1 MSKKEKTV
9 VLKNEG
15 DTLNLAK
22 ELASSVEPGSI
33 IALIGNLGVGKT
45 TFSKYFAREI
55 GIGETVQSPTF
66 TVVREYR
73 NAELPLYHFD
83 VYRVNDEDELFEM
96 GFFEYIDKQ
105 DGVCLI
111 EWADLIMDMLP
122 KETLIV
128 KMDYGNSEGERI
140 VKIYSKEAK
149 A

>member
-73 NAELPLYHFD
+73 NTELPLYHFD

-128 KMDYGNSEGERI
+128 EMDYGNSEGERI

>member
-1 MSKKEKTV
+1 MRKKEKTV

-15 DTLNLAK
+15 DTLKLAK

-128 KMDYGNSEGERI
+128 EMDYGNSEGERI

>member
-128 KMDYGNSEGERI
+128 EMDYGNSEGERI